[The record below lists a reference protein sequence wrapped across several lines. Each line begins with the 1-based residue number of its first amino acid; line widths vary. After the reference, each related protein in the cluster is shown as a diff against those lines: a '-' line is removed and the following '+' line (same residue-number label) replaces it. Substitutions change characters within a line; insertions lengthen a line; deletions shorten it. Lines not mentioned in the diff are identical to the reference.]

1 MGEHFRQTQLSLVV
15 YRSVILEEEGSPY
28 TLGIFLTE
36 QAALD
41 RLEVCKRQLN
51 PNCSEQFWMW
61 IETVRDGIV
70 IDKKHVP
77 LVTES
82 QRNEVYASC

>member
-1 MGEHFRQTQLSLVV
+1 MKHNLQTLPPVV
-15 YRSVILEEEGSPY
+15 WQAIILEQESAPY
-28 TLGIFLTE
+28 VLGIFLSE

-41 RLEVCKRQLN
+41 RLDVCRRSLN
-51 PNCSEQFWMW
+51 GNCSEPFWVW

-77 LVTES
+77 VVTES